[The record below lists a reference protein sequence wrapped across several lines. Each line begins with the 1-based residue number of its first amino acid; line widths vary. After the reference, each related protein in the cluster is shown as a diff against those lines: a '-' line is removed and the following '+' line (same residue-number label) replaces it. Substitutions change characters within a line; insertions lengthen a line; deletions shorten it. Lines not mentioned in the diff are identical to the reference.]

1 MTDKEPKK
9 EQNKKLYAWN
19 SKEGMISLFKKPQET
34 DFDIKDK
41 DIQSAEKSDQSY
53 ALMKYRE
60 LVAARKVKEKLRPRE
75 PEIYHHDIF
84 KR

>member
-1 MTDKEPKK
+1 MTDKEQKK

-41 DIQSAEKSDQSY
+41 DI
-53 ALMKYRE
+53 
-60 LVAARKVKEKLRPRE
+60 
-75 PEIYHHDIF
+75 
-84 KR
+84 